1 MSGGAGTVQGSNH
14 CRRWS
19 SVEEH
24 GSGAGPAI
32 QDWPRISGLEFGPL
46 PTAVPCARLHT
57 KHVLL
62 EWRLQPLADDA
73 EMAVSELMT
82 NALKASLEEHT
93 PIALR
98 LLANHERLIIEVW
111 DRAATDP
118 VACEPDEETV
128 SGRGLAVVEKLSN
141 RWGFKRVSFSLKV
154 VWCELILADAG
165 QADEG

>member
-1 MSGGAGTVQGSNH
+1 
-14 CRRWS
+14 
-19 SVEEH
+19 
-24 GSGAGPAI
+24 
-32 QDWPRISGLEFGPL
+32 
-46 PTAVPCARLHT
+46 
-57 KHVLL
+57 
-62 EWRLQPLADDA
+62 
-73 EMAVSELMT
+73 MAVSELMT

-154 VWCELILADAG
+154 VWCELILAAAG